1 MDTPVPASQKF
12 ALAAD
17 KVKSVLGC
25 IRRRVASRSRKVILR
40 LCSAPVESHLE
51 HWAQLWAPQYQ
62 RHVDPGEGPAKGH

>member
-1 MDTPVPASQKF
+1 MPVSQKF

-51 HWAQLWAPQYQ
+51 RWAQYK